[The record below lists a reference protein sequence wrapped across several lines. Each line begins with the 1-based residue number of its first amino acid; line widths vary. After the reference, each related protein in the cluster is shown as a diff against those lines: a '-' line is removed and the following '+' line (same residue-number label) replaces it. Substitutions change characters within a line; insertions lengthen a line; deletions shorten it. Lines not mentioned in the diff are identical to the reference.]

1 MKTHTLKFLFC
12 TLLLAFG
19 CSQRTQ
25 EEIEIDKAACTQCA
39 YMSASK
45 RMKLYPFSEAA
56 EIQMISWGET
66 LDTINGKLK
75 SQQLSFE
82 QENDTVCYSKCKEIK
97 ILDKKQID
105 QLSFLMYNIGLK
117 DTTAKLPES
126 GCYAPRNAIL
136 FLDKR
141 GKILEFIEVCFN
153 CDQMKY
159 SDNVNLGQM
168 CIQKFDILRVLFC
181 QVGILYGT
189 TKRT

>member
-1 MKTHTLKFLFC
+1 MKTYTLKLLLC

-19 CSQRTQ
+19 CSQRTP
-25 EEIEIDKAACTQCA
+25 EEIATDNAACTQCA
-39 YMSASK
+39 YLLASK
-45 RMKLYPFSEAA
+45 RLKLYPFSAAA
-56 EIQMISWGET
+56 EIQMISWDET

-82 QENDTVCYSKCKEIK
+82 QKNDTVCYSKCKEIK
-97 ILDKKQID
+97 TLDKKQID

-126 GCYAPRNAIL
+126 GCYAPRNAIV

-141 GKILEFIEVCFN
+141 GKILESIEVCFN
-153 CDQMKY
+153 CDQVQY
-159 SDNVNLGQM
+159 SDNVSLGQM
-168 CIQKFDILRVLFC
+168 CAQKMDILRVLFRH
-181 QVGILYGT
+181 VGVLYGT